1 VEWELQQQEDQKK
14 ERGKGGRVGTDAA
27 CCARIT
33 MKSLGHERVPLAGAA
48 AAISSSS
55 SRSRRTVLCH
65 HQQLLGIVLPQTS
78 KPGNLADHALV
89 KLH

>member
-1 VEWELQQQEDQKK
+1 MEWELQQQEDQEK

-27 CCARIT
+27 CCAGIT

-48 AAISSSS
+48 AAISSK
-55 SRSRRTVLCH
+55 SRRTVLCH
-65 HQQLLGIVLPQTS
+65 HQQLLGIVLSQTS